1 MCRSLAM
8 VQARHRHLLICD
20 GKDALFRMVC
30 TGVVQADQIEG
41 ENKKTRGERG
51 GEWGGGGHV
60 WQREFYSDPL
70 SVAVL
75 PETIVWIGLADRLWW
90 MALDLD
96 ALVV

>member
-1 MCRSLAM
+1 M

-20 GKDALFRMVC
+20 GKDALFRMGC

-41 ENKKTRGERG
+41 EKKRQGGREEMGWGEG
-51 GEWGGGGHV
+51 AACGNGNFTV
-60 WQREFYSDPL
+60 IPL

-75 PETIVWIGLADRLWW
+75 PETIVWIGLADRLWR